1 MEVILVSKLVIILLV
16 LSLTENIFPAL
27 NVVAIISLIIL
38 YLIHHKTNV
47 ADPDTAPQRARRFT
61 IYAYLYWVTSYLL
74 TCAPI
79 DNFFSYDFL
88 RFDGALLIAY
98 LPLLFFVDYSL
109 GEDFIRLSVKIFLSA
124 LSVIAIFGAAEF
136 ADTLGVPLGLSALPD
151 ELQLVHFAPSPPQYI
166 LHGLF
171 RAHNAAGAVYALA
184 SCISLALLLQEKKT
198 RVLSLPTFWF
208 AAIFTGLVL
217 SKSRTA
223 YTAFVPASI
232 FIFAT
237 ARKHL
242 TQSLKIVALVVLPLS
257 TFLLIQPEVSQR
269 VEGITD
275 TEDPNVFN
283 RFIVFKEALDDF
295 SMSPLI
301 GIGFGRHNDDSLKFS
316 GIPNVAYIAT
326 AGDVI
331 NSDEHAHN
339 SYLHFLAEGGIIGL
353 TLMMGIWV
361 SVYRWVKRSRSQFA
375 ESTFGRAFATGVQAC
390 VILELLISFTEH
402 SLGTGVSVLCTLTM
416 VGLLQN
422 LVAAEGRVRVLIPT
436 RLRLAT

>member
-1 MEVILVSKLVIILLV
+1 MSKCFIILLV
-16 LSLTENIFPAL
+16 LSLTENIFPAF
-27 NVVAIISLIIL
+27 NVVAIIGMVLL
-38 YLIHHKTNV
+38 FLVHHQTHI
-47 ADPDTAPQRARRFT
+47 AGPDDSPQRARRFT
-61 IYAYLYWVTSYLL
+61 IYAYIYWITSYLL
-74 TCAPI
+74 TGAPI

-98 LPLLFFVDYSL
+98 LPLLFFVDYSV
-109 GEDFIRLSVKIFLSA
+109 GEDFIRHTVMVFLSV

-171 RAHNAAGAVYALA
+171 RAHNAAGAAYALA
-184 SCISLALLLQEKKT
+184 SCIALALLLHEKKT
-198 RVLSLPTFWF
+198 KVLSVSTFWF

-223 YTAFVPASI
+223 YIAFVPVSI
-232 FIFAT
+232 FIFVK
-237 ARKHL
+237 ARKNL
-242 TQSLKIVALVVLPLS
+242 TRSLKIVALVILPLS
-257 TFLLIQPEVSQR
+257 AFLLIQPEVSQR
-269 VEGITD
+269 VEGIADTD
-275 TEDPNVFN
+275 DPNVFN
-283 RFIVFKEALDDF
+283 RFLVFKDALDDF
-295 SMSPLI
+295 YMSPLV

-326 AGDVI
+326 GGEVI
-331 NSDEHAHN
+331 DSDEHAHN

-361 SVYRWVKRSRSQFA
+361 SVYRWVKRRRLQFP
-375 ESTFGRAFATGVQAC
+375 EFTFGRAFATGVQAC

-422 LVAAEGRVRVLIPT
+422 LVAAEGRVSVLLPARIQP
-436 RLRLAT
+436 AT

>member
-1 MEVILVSKLVIILLV
+1 MNKFVIIVLV
-16 LSLTENIFPAL
+16 VSLTENIFPAL
-27 NVVAIISLIIL
+27 NVVAIISMVLL
-38 YLIHHKTNV
+38 YLFHHRTNF
-47 ADPDTAPQRARRFT
+47 AGPDIAPQRARRFT
-61 IYAYLYWVTSYLL
+61 IYAYVYWVTSYLL
-74 TCAPI
+74 TGAPI

-109 GEDFIRLSVKIFLSA
+109 DEDFIRHSVKVFLSV
-124 LSVIAIFGAAEF
+124 LSVVAVFGAAEF
-136 ADTLGVPLGLSALPD
+136 ADTIGVPLGLSSLPD

-237 ARKHL
+237 ARKNL
-242 TQSLKIVALVVLPLS
+242 KQSLKIVALVVLPLS
-257 TFLLIQPEVSQR
+257 MFLLVQPEVSQR

-275 TEDPNVFN
+275 TDDPNVFN

-295 SMSPLI
+295 YMSPLL

-326 AGDVI
+326 SGDVI

-361 SVYRWVKRSRSQFA
+361 SLYRWVKKVRSQFA
-375 ESTFGRAFATGVQAC
+375 ESTFGKAFVTGVQAC
-390 VILELLISFTEH
+390 IILELLISFTEH

-422 LVAAEGRVRVLIPT
+422 LAASEGRVRVLMPA
-436 RLRLAT
+436 RLQPAM

>member
-1 MEVILVSKLVIILLV
+1 VSKFFIVLLVI
-16 LSLTENIFPAL
+16 SLAENIIPAF
-27 NVVAIISLIIL
+27 NVVAIIGMILL
-38 YLIHHKTNV
+38 YLFHQQANI
-47 ADPDTAPQRARRFT
+47 AGPDAAPQQARRFT
-61 IYAYLYWVTSYLL
+61 IYSYIYWTTSYLL
-74 TCAPI
+74 TGAPI
-79 DNFFSYDFL
+79 ENFFSYDFL

-98 LPLLFFVDYSL
+98 LPLLFFIDYSL
-109 GEDFIRLSVKIFLSA
+109 DEAFIRTSVRIFLILLSV
-124 LSVIAIFGAAEF
+124 VAIFGAAEF

-184 SCISLALLLQEKKT
+184 SCIALALLLHDKKT
-198 RVLSLPTFWF
+198 RVLSVSTFLF

-232 FIFAT
+232 FIFIS
-237 ARKHL
+237 ARKNRAR
-242 TQSLKIVALVVLPLS
+242 SLKIVALVVLPLS
-257 TFLLIQPEVSQR
+257 AFLLVQPEVSQR

-283 RFIVFKEALDDF
+283 RFLVFKEALDDF
-295 SMSPLI
+295 YMSPLI
-301 GIGFGRHNDDSLKFS
+301 GIGFGRHNDDSLDFS

-326 AGDVI
+326 AGEII

-339 SYLHFLAEGGIIGL
+339 SYLQFLAEGGIIGL
-353 TLMMGIWV
+353 VLMMGIWV
-361 SVYRWVKRSRSQFA
+361 SVYRWVKRWRLHFP
-375 ESTFGRAFATGVQAC
+375 ESTFGGAFATGVQAC

-422 LVAAEGRVRVLIPT
+422 LVAAEGRIGVLLPAQVQP
-436 RLRLAT
+436 AT